1 MMNHQFV
8 GFVVILCSLLLLPSC
23 SEQRPP
29 LNELSREAV
38 VVAFGDSLTYGT
50 GAKDHESYPHQLAK
64 LIDREVINE
73 GVPGELS
80 GEGRQRLPNVLD
92 EHQPELLILC
102 HGGNDLL
109 RKKNP
114 ESIVNNLKSMIGEAK
129 RRGIQVLLIAVP
141 EPALFFMEPAS
152 FYIAVAQSEN
162 IPLLQN
168 TLRDIENDDGLKSDA
183 IHPNAAGYRKL
194 AEAVAR
200 LLQSAGAL

>member
-183 IHPNAAGYRKL
+183 IHPNAAGYRK
-194 AEAVAR
+194 
-200 LLQSAGAL
+200 

>member
-1 MMNHQFV
+1 MNHQFV